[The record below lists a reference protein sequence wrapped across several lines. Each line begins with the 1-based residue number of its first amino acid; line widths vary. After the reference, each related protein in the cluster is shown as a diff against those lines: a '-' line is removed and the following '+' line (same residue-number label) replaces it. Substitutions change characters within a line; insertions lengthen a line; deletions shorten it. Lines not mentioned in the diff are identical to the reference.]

1 MDTKSGDGGGAVD
14 VDVVDDFLGDVVV
27 VVVVVRLERAS
38 LVRAKSSSASCAIC
52 LSGTISIVDGAK
64 AKLDSEVD
72 GIS

>member
-38 LVRAKSSSASCAIC
+38 LVRANSSSSSCAI
-52 LSGTISIVDGAK
+52 
-64 AKLDSEVD
+64 
-72 GIS
+72 